1 MLKNIS
7 LTESE
12 ERYVVYIGNIHTA
25 AELSCVSSVFTSTVT
40 IEEQLDFSI

>member
-12 ERYVVYIGNIHTA
+12 ERYESRDIGNIHTA
-25 AELSCVSSVFTSTVT
+25 AELSCVS
-40 IEEQLDFSI
+40 